1 MGPLGCISKIG
12 GHMLSTM
19 SVEYCLIEEAVLNP
33 FLELSNIARILSEN
47 DSQFCSL
54 TAFLK
59 VVIKQMIANCT
70 LLRYMKRN
78 LIPRVLC
85 KKNKSD

>member
-1 MGPLGCISKIG
+1 
-12 GHMLSTM
+12 MLSTM
-19 SVEYCLIEEAVLNP
+19 SVEYCLVEEAVLNP
-33 FLELSNIARILSEN
+33 FLELSNVCILSEN

>member
-19 SVEYCLIEEAVLNP
+19 SVEYCLVEEAVLNP

-59 VVIKQMIANCT
+59 VVIKQMIANCP

-78 LIPRVLC
+78 LIPQVLC